1 MPSHR
6 GLQEEV
12 GTLHRELEHTSGKLA
27 EANVQLA
34 AATRQKDHFS
44 SELAA
49 RQQKLREVVRA
60 SCRRLLQ
67 AESFCLLLIMQHTGA
82 LLCCAMPFSLVQQS
96 DEMST
101 LLYTQ
106 T

>member
-67 AESFCLLLIMQHTGA
+67 AESFCLEAATPNNAAYRRSAVLCHANQPGA
-82 LLCCAMPFSLVQQS
+82 
-96 DEMST
+96 T
-101 LLYTQ
+101 KR
-106 T
+106 